1 MKLDKLWRS
10 LPAAEYAALF
20 PRKLKALRK
29 IAFGLRGLSAL
40 GDGNQA
46 GADSRRGQG
55 NQVFTMNEWE
65 LAEECGVS
73 RRTLQR
79 YLPLFES
86 YGILEV
92 KRWRYRKTGASPNS
106 YRLYFGSVIPEN
118 WTMGGGDYPVSPR
131 DKKLWKVQ
139 KNLAAIAGSHG
150 IGALLY

>member
-1 MKLDKLWRS
+1 MKPDKLWRQ

-20 PRKLKALRK
+20 PAKPKALRK
-29 IAFGLRGLSAL
+29 IAYGLRRLGAL
-40 GDGNQA
+40 GDGNQL
-46 GADSRRGQG
+46 GTDSRRGQG

-65 LAEECGVS
+65 LAKECRVS

-106 YRLYFGSVIPEN
+106 YRLYFGSVIPAN
-118 WTMGGGDYPVSPR
+118 WTHGGGDYPISAR
-131 DKKLWKVQ
+131 EKGCKEL
-139 KNLAAIAGSHG
+139 
-150 IGALLY
+150 